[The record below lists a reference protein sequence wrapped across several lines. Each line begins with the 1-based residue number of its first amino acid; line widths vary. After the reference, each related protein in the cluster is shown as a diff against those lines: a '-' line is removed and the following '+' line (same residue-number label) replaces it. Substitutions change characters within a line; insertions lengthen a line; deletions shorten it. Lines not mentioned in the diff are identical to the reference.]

1 MTGLEIFHTV
11 IFILF
16 GVVSLFEARSEKKA
30 KRYVSLLIGV
40 VSLTVATYAILVSG
54 LGLSLF

>member
-40 VSLTVATYAILVSG
+40 GALSVATYDILVTG
-54 LGLSLF
+54 LGLTLF